1 MNRRADQVYEQLLV
15 LRCQTGSEAAF
26 AELVA
31 RYGPPLRYYLG
42 KLIGSTDD
50 ADDTLQEVWADV
62 YRAIRRL
69 EHPEA
74 FTAWIYRIARD
85 RAYRHL
91 RRRRVACVPLDER
104 EVAEPG
110 EAEPRFGPED
120 AREVNAALERIS
132 AEHREV
138 LLLRFIEG
146 MSAEQISQVIGCPAG
161 TVRSRLHYARRC
173 LRREIEHRCKD
184 ERA

>member
-1 MNRRADQVYEQLLV
+1 MNSRAERVYEQLLV

-26 AELVA
+26 AELVG
-31 RYGPPLRYYLG
+31 RYGSRLRYYLW
-42 KLIGSTDD
+42 KLIGSEED
-50 ADDTLQEVWADV
+50 AEDALQEVWADV
-62 YRAIRRL
+62 YRAMGRL

-85 RAYRHL
+85 RAYREL
-91 RRRRVACVPLDER
+91 RRRRVACVSLDER
-104 EVAEPG
+104 ELAEPG
-110 EAEPRFGPED
+110 EAEPSFGPED
-120 AREVNAALERIS
+120 AQEVNAALERIS

-146 MSAEQISQVIGCPAG
+146 MSAHQISQVIGCPAG
-161 TVRSRLHYARRC
+161 TVRSRLHYAKRC
-173 LRREIEHRCKD
+173 LRREIEERCKD